1 LREYIDLRLVA
12 FDPSKRE
19 ASISRSKEIQSELWK
34 GATIVADGNQS
45 PIIALFLTS
54 LREVIDLHTK
64 RIEAELGFRVP
75 PEILLVLF
83 VVAVLTMVL
92 LVVYNSY
99 RERRSLVALIILVL
113 MLSAVLILIVDL
125 DRSHQGFVRIS
136 QQALIDLKQSLSSI
150 P

>member
-1 LREYIDLRLVA
+1 M
-12 FDPSKRE
+12 
-19 ASISRSKEIQSELWK
+19 
-34 GATIVADGNQS
+34 ADGNQS